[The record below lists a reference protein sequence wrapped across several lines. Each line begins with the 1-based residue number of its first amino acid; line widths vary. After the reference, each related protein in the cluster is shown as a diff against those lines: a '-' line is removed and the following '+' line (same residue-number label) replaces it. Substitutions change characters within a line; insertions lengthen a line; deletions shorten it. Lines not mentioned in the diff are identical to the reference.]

1 MNKTQPSFD
10 LFQETKTAGQR
21 ETSPAVAEA
30 SSAYEPAVKK
40 PAPPLKPFELKQAIL
55 GWLMAL
61 APSGVGTQV
70 PTRISKYQVDI
81 AAFWSAPE
89 KQLLRPEK
97 TMIVEIRDDRE
108 QCWPDCG
115 DSDKLLR
122 KLREKKEQKSI
133 LEAVIR
139 VDEPG
144 LKESDSLFDEYESWN
159 YAASVN
165 QEYQRCL
172 KQIEKIQHS
181 LYKGSRFEQIRRG
194 HVADLLYLAV
204 PTGEVHADEL
214 AEGWGLLYV
223 DAQHHVTEIKKAGL
237 QEPPESNRLH
247 LIQGLA
253 AAAMKNVLFA
263 YGVRVSD
270 NGKVAFAP
278 PPRRRKGTK

>member
-1 MNKTQPSFD
+1 MKRTQPCFD
-10 LFQETKTAGQR
+10 LFQEDK
-21 ETSPAVAEA
+21 
-30 SSAYEPAVKK
+30 SSEQKEILSAAAQAALSAEPAIRK
-40 PAPPLKPFELKQAIL
+40 PAPPLRPFELKQAIL
-55 GWLMAL
+55 GWLVAL
-61 APSGVGTQV
+61 SPSGIGTQV

-89 KQLLRPEK
+89 KQLLKPEK

-122 KLREKKEQKSI
+122 KLREKKDQKAI
-133 LEAVIR
+133 LESVIR
-139 VDEPG
+139 VNEPG

-165 QEYQRCL
+165 QEYQSCL

-204 PTGEVHADEL
+204 PSGEVHADEL
-214 AEGWGLLYV
+214 AEGWGLLYIDSKHNV
-223 DAQHHVTEIKKAGL
+223 IEIKKAGQ

-263 YGVRVSD
+263 YGVRLSD

>member
-10 LFQETKTAGQR
+10 LFQEGKPEEQKATR
-21 ETSPAVAEA
+21 PAAVKVPLFD
-30 SSAYEPAVKK
+30 EPAVKK

-55 GWLMAL
+55 GWLIGL
-61 APSGVGTQV
+61 DPSGVGTQV
-70 PTRISKYQVDI
+70 PTRISKYQVDV

-89 KQLLRPEK
+89 KQLLKPEK

-122 KLREKKEQKSI
+122 KLREKKEQKAI

-139 VDEPG
+139 VNEPG

-159 YAASVN
+159 YTASVN

-204 PTGEVHADEL
+204 PAGEVHADEL
-214 AEGWGLLYV
+214 ANGWGLLYI
-223 DAQHHVTEIKKAGL
+223 DSQHNVTEIKKAEF

-253 AAAMKNVLFA
+253 AAAMRNVLFA
-263 YGVRVSD
+263 YGIRVSD

-278 PPRRRKGTK
+278 PPRRRKGIK

>member
-1 MNKTQPSFD
+1 MNKAQPKFD
-10 LFQETKTAGQR
+10 LFEENKPVEQKA
-21 ETSPAVAEA
+21 TSPAATPVLPAD
-30 SSAYEPAVKK
+30 EPAVKK
-40 PAPPLKPFELKQAIL
+40 PLPPLKPFELKQAIL
-55 GWLMAL
+55 GWMVAL

-70 PTRISKYQVDI
+70 PTRISKYQVDV

-115 DSDKLLR
+115 DRDKLLR
-122 KLREKKEQKSI
+122 KLREKKEQKAI

-139 VDEPG
+139 VNEPE

-165 QEYQRCL
+165 QEYQHCL

-204 PTGEVHADEL
+204 PAGEVHADEL
-214 AEGWGLLYV
+214 ANGWGLLYV
-223 DAQHHVTEIKKAGL
+223 DSQHNVTEIKKAEF

-253 AAAMKNVLFA
+253 ASAMKNVLFA